1 MRKLIVILVLCPFIG
16 QTQTKFGIKAGINFA
31 NVTNASSIKGS
42 NTTGFMGGVFI
53 SSKMGK
59 IMARRTELIFSRQG
73 YSFRT
78 NTNTGKVNLNYILF
92 SQMMGF
98 NITKFVQVQVGAMT
112 GYLLN
117 AKADS
122 SSNQSSGTSGTGM
135 QGNGIMSSMNRVDY
149 GVAGCVEIYP
159 YKGLLVGARINISLA
174 STFKNE
180 PGSGNPSS
188 FMPGV
193 NAKNNVLQIYAGY
206 RF

>member
-1 MRKLIVILVLCPFIG
+1 MRKLIAILILCPFIG

-53 SSKMGK
+53 SNKMGK
-59 IMARRTELIFSRQG
+59 IIVRRTELIFSRQG
-73 YSFRT
+73 YSFKT

-92 SQMMGF
+92 SQMIGF
-98 NITKFVQVQVGAMT
+98 NITKFIQVQVGGMT

-122 SSNQSSGTSGTGM
+122 SAAQSSGTPPPGM
-135 QGNGIMSSMNRVDY
+135 PGNGILSKMNRVDY

-159 YKGLLVGARINISLA
+159 YKGILVGARINISMA

-180 PGSGNPSS
+180 PSGGNQSS